1 MALSFTR
8 LLCRQN
14 LEFRQFRGLYTSC
27 PLALSKT
34 AATRAT
40 CSTTVESHDERNMR
54 LKRPMSPHLTIY
66 QPQLTSMLSLT
77 HRTTGIILASYAM
90 ALGFGTL
97 MVPGGIPCLISIV
110 ENWCLPSVILILGK
124 ALLALPVTYHYA
136 NGLRHLAWD
145 LGKFLSLKEVYST
158 GYLVSGLSIGA
169 ALALAIL

>member
-1 MALSFTR
+1 MGIFFS
-8 LLCRQN
+8 
-14 LEFRQFRGLYTSC
+14 

-90 ALGFGTL
+90 ALGFGN
-97 MVPGGIPCLISIV
+97 IIIIFFKYDF
-110 ENWCLPSVILILGK
+110 LP
-124 ALLALPVTYHYA
+124 
-136 NGLRHLAWD
+136 
-145 LGKFLSLKEVYST
+145 
-158 GYLVSGLSIGA
+158 
-169 ALALAIL
+169 